1 MSITSINEGMDYS
14 VDGTP
19 MKVGG
24 TNGGTNG
31 GTKKKQEI
39 MSQSI
44 NSVNS
49 QLKPLSLIEKINFL
63 KKKKLPDEQ
72 IALVMFSTMIY
83 VDPEDD
89 KNTKYYIYKKAPYRR
104 GSDIFNLHTFRNI
117 CSPYRLIQFTGT
129 CYLNACINSLFMPLE
144 TRLLMEDIY
153 KHIRPE
159 LKKTKLYELSY
170 EDIAAGNGTIS
181 QLFLSLVYNKIIK
194 NNHIDND
201 IDLMDKLGALVKK
214 DYCDRYKNNPSW
226 MKHCKNIDV
235 DSGTSGNP
243 KFSIATI
250 LKHIYEDMEKSYL
263 KRLEK
268 IIYLHYSE
276 SLIVPVTNTFNNI
289 SMKLVSGNISFTG
302 ENVDGESFGHAV
314 ACYICENKSFIYD
327 SNNYICQDSWE
338 KGRVHNY
345 STYFKYSLDR
355 MNEGKKKKITS
366 VVSQFN
372 YLFYLSEDY
381 IKKLLKRKEQEKM
394 KVVEVKGFPSFE
406 IQNE

>member
-1 MSITSINEGMDYS
+1 MSINEGMDYS

-24 TNGGTNG
+24 TNR
-31 GTKKKQEI
+31 GTKKNKEVVLG
-39 MSQSI
+39 SL

-49 QLKPLSLIEKINFL
+49 GFKPLSLIEKINFL

-72 IALVMFSTMIY
+72 IAIVMFSTMIY
-83 VDPEDD
+83 VDPDDD

-144 TRLLMEDIY
+144 TRLLMEDMY

-159 LKKTKLYELSY
+159 LKKTKNYELSY
-170 EDIAAGNGTIS
+170 EEIAAGNGTIS
-181 QLFLSLVYNKIIK
+181 QLFFSLVYNKIIK
-194 NNHIDND
+194 NNHIDYD
-201 IDLMDKLGALVKK
+201 IDLMDKLGFLVKK
-214 DYCDRYKNNPSW
+214 YYCERYKNHAGL
-226 MKHCKNIDV
+226 MKHCNNIDI
-235 DSGTSGNP
+235 DSGSAGNP
-243 KFSIATI
+243 KFSIITI

-268 IIYLHYSE
+268 IVYVHYSG
-276 SLIVPVTNTFNNI
+276 SMIVPVTNTFNNI
-289 SMKLVSGNISFTG
+289 PMKLVSANLTLTG
-302 ENVDGESFGHAV
+302 VYVDGESFGHAV
-314 ACYICENKSFIYD
+314 ACYICENKSFIFD

-338 KGRVHNY
+338 KGRIKNY
-345 STYFKYSLDR
+345 STYFKHSMER
-355 MNEGKKKKITS
+355 GIEGKKNKITS
-366 VVSQFN
+366 IENYFN
-372 YLFYLSEDY
+372 YIIYVSEDY

-394 KVVEVKGFPSFE
+394 KVVEVNGFPSS
-406 IQNE
+406 